1 MYQRMIARAHKIRI
15 YPTASQE
22 ALLRQYVGGARFVY
36 NWALENWKRWTEEK
50 KQGVREDNPN
60 WIKLSK
66 LWTRER
72 PEWSRELPTV
82 CICRSI
88 RDVNTAFTNH
98 FKNGAGWPKF
108 KKKGVSRDSFYV
120 DNQKGKIRPDGK
132 HIHIPGIKQDIKM
145 AEPLR
150 FAGKIMAYTVSCYA
164 GKWYVSVKVEM
175 EDTRSAPSS
184 TVGVDV
190 GMKTP
195 AVCSDGT
202 TFTLPTERLRKLERR
217 LKRAQR
223 VVSRRQKL
231 SRRRAKAL
239 RRKQHIQ
246 ERINNIRLDCIHKF
260 TSAVCKNHDTVVIED
275 LNMVGMHKGPKNIRS
290 GMQRSCMNEV
300 LRQLGYKAVS
310 LVQADRWYPS
320 TQLCSNCGHRQKLTL
335 KQRVYLCPECGLEID
350 RDLNAAINLSKYPR
364 SLG

>member
-1 MYQRMIARAHKIRI
+1 MIVRGHKIRI
-15 YPTASQE
+15 YPTVEQE
-22 ALLRQYVGGARFVY
+22 RKLLQTVGGVRFAY
-36 NWALENWKRWTEEK
+36 NWALENWNKWVEEK

-66 LWTRER
+66 LWTLER
-72 PEWSRELPTV
+72 PEWAVELP
-82 CICRSI
+82 
-88 RDVNTAFTNH
+88 RDAVTEAFRQVNVAFANH
-98 FKNGAGWPKF
+98 FKNGKGWPKF

-120 DNQKGKIRPDGK
+120 NAHKGIIRPDGK
-132 HIHIPGIKQDIKM
+132 HLHIPGIKKDIKM

-150 FAGKIMAYTVSCYA
+150 FAGKVMAYTVSCCA
-164 GKWYVSVKVEM
+164 EKWYVSVRVEI
-175 EDTRSAPSS
+175 EDLRSAPDS

-195 AVCSDGT
+195 AVCSDGST
-202 TFTLPTERLRKLERR
+202 LTFPFERLRKLDKR

-223 VVSRRQKL
+223 IVSHRQKL

-239 RRKQHIQ
+239 RRKQCIQ
-246 ERINNIRLDCIHKF
+246 DKINCTRLDCIHKF
-260 TSAVCKNHDTVVIED
+260 TSVVCKNHETVVAED
-275 LNMVGMHKGPKNIRS
+275 LNARGLHSVPIKNTRS
-290 GMQRSCMNEV
+290 GMQRSCMSEV

-320 TQLCSNCGHRQKLTL
+320 TQLCSNCGHRQKMKLT
-335 KQRVYLCPECGLEID
+335 QRVYNCPECGLAID
-350 RDLNAAINLSKYPR
+350 RDLNAAINLSKYPG

>member
-1 MYQRMIARAHKIRI
+1 MAGELKSTIIIVASDSERAQD
-15 YPTASQE
+15 T
-22 ALLRQYVGGARFVY
+22 VGGVRFAY
-36 NWALENWKRWTEEK
+36 NWTLENWKRRAEEK
-50 KQGVREDNPN
+50 KSGLRDDNPN

-66 LWTRER
+66 LWTLER
-72 PEWSRELPTV
+72 PEWAVELP
-82 CICRSI
+82 
-88 RDVNTAFTNH
+88 RDAVTEAFRQVNVAFANH
-98 FKNGAGWPKF
+98 FKTGKGGPKF
-108 KKKGVSRDSFYV
+108 KKRGVSRDSFYV
-120 DNQKGKIRPDGK
+120 NAHKGVIRPDGK

-164 GKWYVSVKVEM
+164 EKWYVSVKVEM

-202 TFTLPTERLRKLERR
+202 TLTLPTERLHKLEKR
-217 LKRAQR
+217 LKRSQR
-223 VVSRRQKL
+223 VVARRQKL
-231 SRRRAKAL
+231 SRCRAKAL
-239 RRKQHIQ
+239 RRKQRIQ
-246 ERINNIRLDCIHKF
+246 DRINNIRQDCIHKF
-260 TSAVCKNHDTVVIED
+260 TSAVCKNHATVVVED
-275 LNMVGMHKGPKNIRS
+275 LNARGLHTVPIKNIRS
-290 GMQRSCMNEV
+290 GMQRSCMPEV

-320 TQLCSNCGHRQKLTL
+320 TQLCSNCGHRQRMKLT
-335 KQRVYLCPECGLEID
+335 QRTYVCPECGMSLD
-350 RDLNAAINLSKYPR
+350 RDLNAAINLSKYPG